1 MNNWQKRRKRK
12 STSFKPTRSDVQK
25 AVNDYLSAGGQI
37 TRIEASD
44 ANYEQFMKGKENF
57 SSISDFFYDR

>member
-12 STSFKPTRSDVQK
+12 ATSFKPTRSYVEK
-25 AVNDYLSAGGQI
+25 AVNEYLDAGGQI

-44 ANYEQFMKGKENF
+44 ANYEQFMQGKESF